1 MGMFERGQDSD
12 HMWNLEF
19 GMGGKELP
27 AYKCCVDMMSGLR
40 NSAVKWQIDTV
51 KD

>member
-1 MGMFERGQDSD
+1 MFERGAGFRS
-12 HMWNLEF
+12 NVEF

-40 NSAVKWQIDTV
+40 NSAVKWQMDAV